1 MPARLMGGVSP
12 REMSQMEPAPAI
24 IAYTSPFRLVFR
36 SKQDEWAPTI
46 EDINGN
52 SYDYVKL
59 HRLSASLDIGL
70 PAPFCMHVAFD
81 GSLLLPKTSE
91 LWPVEKAVSVF
102 NEILGTIVIGGIYFG
117 PVAPTDIDQAA
128 LYPTGYFRAFGLA
141 SGFQGQLRLA
151 LQSKI
156 ASPLHS
162 ILLHDPRHVFAID
175 IHKSYSAGKTI
186 CTKVPPLSPEF
197 LLLGITGLVSH
208 DWGAALTHLWV
219 SVEQVVEHLWQE
231 KVIAIPL
238 RPDVTIQ
245 GRREFLSDSRTWT
258 TSTRIEL
265 LFQRG
270 VIRGETYA
278 KLNTARKARNDLVHA
293 GALPSTDAAE
303 AALDGAFQLLASA
316 IGADDID
323 KFAPMLQSYKKL
335 DPIERHYSQKKVIP
349 KEHVG
354 FWMGPLPPIPGE
366 KEWGDKPYE
375 NIYEEAAKEHHK

>member
-1 MPARLMGGVSP
+1 
-12 REMSQMEPAPAI
+12 MESASAI
-24 IAYTSPFRLVFR
+24 LAYTSPFRLVFR
-36 SKQDEWAPTI
+36 SKHDEWAPTI
-46 EDINGN
+46 EDINAN

-70 PAPFCMHVAFD
+70 PAPFCMHVAFN

-91 LWPVEKAVSVF
+91 FWPVEKAVSAF
-102 NEILGTIVIGGIYFG
+102 NEILGTIVIGGIFFG

-151 LQSKI
+151 LKSRI

-162 ILLHDPRHVFAID
+162 ILLHDPWHVFAID
-175 IHKSYSAGKTI
+175 IHKAFSAGKTI
-186 CTKVPPLSPEF
+186 CTKVRHLSPEF

-208 DWGAALTHLWV
+208 DWSAALTHLWI
-219 SVEQVVEHLWQE
+219 SVEQIVEHLWQE
-231 KVIAIPL
+231 RVIAIPL
-238 RPDVTIQ
+238 IPNVAIQ

-270 VIRGETYA
+270 VIRGETYV

-293 GALPSTDAAE
+293 GALPARDAAE
-303 AALDGAFQLLASA
+303 AALDAAFQLLASA
-316 IGADDID
+316 IDEDDID

-335 DPIERHYSQKKVIP
+335 DPIEHHYSLKKDIT
-349 KEHVG
+349 KEEVAI
-354 FWMGPLPPIPGE
+354 WLGPLPPIPGE
-366 KEWGDKPYE
+366 KEWGNKPYE
-375 NIYEEAAKEHHK
+375 NIYEEAAKEHHNDQG